1 MMKNGYLP
9 KISILLQFGGEILA
23 LLCPDDSIQLLIN
36 IWNGDKI
43 RRIYMESSGHNG
55 AHISPP
61 ICNKLP
67 SFGKKELFITLF
79 QKTSAKPIIS

>member
-1 MMKNGYLP
+1 MKARSSSFVLNRVLKCDVTFEITRFVSIFGNAMIKNAYLP

-23 LLCPDDSIQLLIN
+23 LLCPDDSIQLLLN

-55 AHISPP
+55 A
-61 ICNKLP
+61 
-67 SFGKKELFITLF
+67 
-79 QKTSAKPIIS
+79 